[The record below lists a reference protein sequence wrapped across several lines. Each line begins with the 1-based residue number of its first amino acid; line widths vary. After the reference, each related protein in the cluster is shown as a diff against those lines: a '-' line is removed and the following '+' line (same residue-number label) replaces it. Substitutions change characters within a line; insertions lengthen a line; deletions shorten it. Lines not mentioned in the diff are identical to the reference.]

1 VDTRCTGALAELPP
15 IGQNGVMTTDRRDS
29 IAGGFTET
37 ASDYDGAVRYNIE
50 GAQRLIL
57 TIPPGEYN
65 DVLDVGCG
73 TGWAT
78 QAMIDRFRPARVT
91 GVDPSEGMLEQF
103 QAKLGN
109 LDGVEVSL
117 LQAGVEDMPV
127 APASF
132 DLAICSMAY
141 HWFQHRWVAAEQIAR
156 ALKPGGVVAILCSGK
171 GGEQA
176 YRDIIADVE
185 PINYAWLGAFDGNLR
200 DIGEME
206 GYLTHA
212 GLEPIDIW
220 MERRTRHVPVEQYI
234 ERMRV
239 VAGHIIGDPSQP
251 EVASW
256 LTTVEERMR
265 ESSGPRGWTYDFMKL
280 FAIARKPAI

>member
-1 VDTRCTGALAELPP
+1 
-15 IGQNGVMTTDRRDS
+15 MTPDMGDNQPMSTHRDLV
-29 IAGGFTET
+29 AQGFSET

-50 GAQRLIL
+50 GAQRLVMA
-57 TIPPGEYN
+57 IPPGTYN

-78 QAMIDRFRPARVT
+78 QALIDRFSPARVT

-103 QAKLGN
+103 EAKLGGIEGIDVT
-109 LDGVEVSL
+109 LV
-117 LQAGVEDMPV
+117 QAGVEDMPV
-127 APASF
+127 SEGSF
-132 DLAICSMAY
+132 DLALCSMAY
-141 HWFQHRWVAAEQIAR
+141 HWFPRRWDAAAAIAR

-176 YRDIIADVE
+176 YRDVIADVE

-200 DIGEME
+200 DIPEME
-206 GYLTHA
+206 GYLVGA

-220 MERRTRHVPVEQYI
+220 MERRVRHSTVEAYM

-239 VAGHIIGDPSQP
+239 VAGHIIGDPSEP
-251 EVASW
+251 EVANW
-256 LTTVEERMR
+256 LTEVERKMHER
-265 ESSGPRGWTYDFMKL
+265 SGPRGWTYDFMKL
-280 FAIARKPAI
+280 FAVARKPA